1 MRIYNYTSQE
11 SSDNPILKFVG
22 KDVWVEA
29 IDNEWYYYYF
39 RFLSYDDT
47 YITCNI
53 INADIID
60 ELDSIALL
68 EEFPTYPVVP
78 MDLNKFFTDEFI
90 YRLSDI
96 ELYTPS
102 DDPKDI
108 SILTSEEILAYLREC
123 ARQLM
128 EEYQ

>member
-1 MRIYNYTSQE
+1 MRIYNYTAQE

-29 IDNEWYYYYF
+29 IDNEWHYYYF

-108 SILTSEEILAYLREC
+108 SILTSEEILAYLQEC
-123 ARQLM
+123 AQPLM
-128 EEYQ
+128 EGHQ